1 MISGM
6 GWLDVVVWCIK
17 HIVECIRRGG
27 HMAGELPN
35 LVETCQCRV
44 GFGKVGQDL
53 SLRPSTRLDQCH
65 HVVDDRWVSVYEIVP
80 RLVHGHFHAHI
91 ASTTCQPYPSRPL
104 VEDVSSTSQH
114 PPSPLAINDGYHT
127 LTAPCTAD
135 LSPWRTISFLF

>member
-1 MISGM
+1 
-6 GWLDVVVWCIK
+6 
-17 HIVECIRRGG
+17 
-27 HMAGELPN
+27 MAGELLS

-65 HVVDDRWVSVYEIVP
+65 HVVDDRRVSVYEIVP

-114 PPSPLAINDGYHT
+114 PPSPLAINHGYHT